1 VCKYLIDIDRPSTV
15 VTILG
20 RKKRNTFYD
29 VEEDGF
35 TSVGLREGRQA
46 NNNRNNNKNQL
57 IGSGVIT
64 GLSNVT
70 RVDDAEIRVPDSS
83 RTLVSCSLQDFFFD
97 KKVLL

>member
-1 VCKYLIDIDRPSTV
+1 M
-15 VTILG
+15 TILG
-20 RKKRNTFYD
+20 RKKRSAFS
-29 VEEDGF
+29 EIEDDF
-35 TSVGLREGRQA
+35 TSSAMREGRQA

-83 RTLVSCSLQDFFFD
+83 RTLVSLSNRF
-97 KKVLL
+97 